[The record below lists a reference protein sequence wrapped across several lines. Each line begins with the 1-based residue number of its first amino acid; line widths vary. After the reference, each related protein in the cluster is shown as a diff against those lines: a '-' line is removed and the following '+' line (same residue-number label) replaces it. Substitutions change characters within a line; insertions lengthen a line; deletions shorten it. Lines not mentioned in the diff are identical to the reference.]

1 MKILRLTESWTVNVS
16 TSSNVFFPAS
26 QTVTILPG
34 LVDTDWLRSATSDQK
49 VDWLIQHGY
58 LIAP

>member
-1 MKILRLTESWTVNVS
+1 MKIMRLTESWTVNVRQAGMFS
-16 TSSNVFFPAS
+16 PAS

>member
-1 MKILRLTESWTVNVS
+1 MKIMRLTESWTVNVRQAGMF
-16 TSSNVFFPAS
+16 SSS
-26 QTVTILPG
+26 QTATILPG

>member
-1 MKILRLTESWTVNVS
+1 MKIMRLTESWTVNVRQAGMFS
-16 TSSNVFFPAS
+16 PS
-26 QTVTILPG
+26 QTATILPG